1 MEEFFIDPS
10 RANFDAFKALPR
22 NTPINMLNLIR
33 YRDRA
38 HYPAG
43 HSHEHRGLTGEQ
55 AYAEYGRTSEP
66 IFARVGGKTIWRGKF
81 ETMVT
86 GPSGIG
92 EQWDLGFIAFY
103 PNAAAFLAMITDA
116 DYKQAVIHRQ
126 AAVLTSRLVRFAPL
140 EVGTGFA

>member
-1 MEEFFIDPS
+1 MEEFFVDPS

-33 YRDRA
+33 YREHAR
-38 HYPAG
+38 YPAG
-43 HSHEHRGLTGEQ
+43 HSHEHRNLTGEQ

-66 IFARVGGKTIWRGKF
+66 IFTRVGGKTIWRGKF

-86 GPSGIG
+86 GPSGVA
-92 EQWDLGFIAFY
+92 EQWHLGFIAFY
-103 PNAAAFLAMITDA
+103 PTAAAFLAMVTDA

-126 AAVLTSRLVRFAPL
+126 AAVQTSRLVRFAPL
-140 EVGTGFA
+140 ELGKGFA

>member
-1 MEEFFIDPS
+1 MEEFFVDPT

-33 YRDRA
+33 YHERA

-43 HSHEHRGLTGEQ
+43 HSHAARGLTGAE
-55 AYAEYGRTSEP
+55 AYAEYGRTSEA
-66 IFARVGGKTIWRGKF
+66 IFTRVGGKTIWRGKF
-81 ETMVT
+81 EAMVT
-86 GPSGIG
+86 GPAGDS
-92 EQWDLGFIAFY
+92 ERWDLAFIASY
-103 PNAAAFLAMITDA
+103 PSAAAFLAMITDA

-140 EVGTGFA
+140 EAGQGFA

>member
-1 MEEFFIDPS
+1 MEEFFVDPT

-22 NTPINMLNLIR
+22 DTPINMLNLIR
-33 YRDRA
+33 YRERA
-38 HYPAG
+38 QYPAG
-43 HSHEHRGLTGEQ
+43 HSHEQRGLSGQE

-86 GPSGIG
+86 GPASEG
-92 EQWDLGFIAFY
+92 ERWDLGFIAFY
-103 PNAAAFLAMITDA
+103 PNAAAFLAMITDS
-116 DYKQAVIHRQ
+116 DYKQAVVHRQ

-140 EVGTGFA
+140 ELGKGFA